1 MLGLHLK
8 GSLLVACVL
17 LAVTVVTSMEA
28 GVSTRTESGVSV
40 NEAAR
45 HLARLL
51 LQQKMKTGDNVRV
64 VNIATADDTDESDA
78 SILADEEVEDADAEA
93 NESEEEDTS
102 EVDESEEEEAEDEV
116 DASDEEADEEVAD
129 DEASE
134 EEAETEAMSEAENEA
149 LFAELH
155 GNTGN
160 VIRLSHKS
168 QSGEDE
174 SQYFNKIDDHHTDIM
189 TDVDGDG
196 VKEFEAIKSID
207 PETGLAFTSFVAVE
221 SKRANFRSHVMHMNR
236 GGRSVARQV
245 SSHVVPAPHENN
257 DHITEKLNGKVS
269 DAAPNHPVRFY
280 QLHLVDISNSQYVGK
295 IGVGTPAQYFD
306 VIFDTGSSN
315 LWINSVDCQDE
326 ACVIHHQFDHDR
338 SNTYHTVDMTMDVQ
352 FGTGRIEGRLAQDDF
367 TLGPVKVKRQ
377 TFGEITSEI
386 GDVFLQGKFD
396 GILGLSFPAL
406 SAADYTPVFDN
417 IIGQHLLTPNMFS
430 FYYSQLP
437 KQSSAIVLG
446 HPNSKLYSGQMRFI
460 EVAKPFYW
468 ELKMKDIAINGRRQ
482 NVCPE
487 NGCKLVVDT
496 GTSLLTG
503 PRSHISKLL
512 HDIHVSPADCHDV
525 SHLPTLTYII
535 SDSHGDHEFTLE
547 PEWYVLKSL
556 NRAHNGRPRY
566 CKPGFMALDVPAPR
580 GPLWIL
586 GDTFMR
592 KWYTVFNRD
601 SNSIGFAL
609 ARHDHDD

>member
-1 MLGLHLK
+1 
-8 GSLLVACVL
+8 
-17 LAVTVVTSMEA
+17 
-28 GVSTRTESGVSV
+28 
-40 NEAAR
+40 
-45 HLARLL
+45 
-51 LQQKMKTGDNVRV
+51 
-64 VNIATADDTDESDA
+64 
-78 SILADEEVEDADAEA
+78 
-93 NESEEEDTS
+93 
-102 EVDESEEEEAEDEV
+102 
-116 DASDEEADEEVAD
+116 
-129 DEASE
+129 
-134 EEAETEAMSEAENEA
+134 
-149 LFAELH
+149 
-155 GNTGN
+155 
-160 VIRLSHKS
+160 
-168 QSGEDE
+168 
-174 SQYFNKIDDHHTDIM
+174 M

-196 VKEFEAIKSID
+196 IKEFEAIKSVD
-207 PETGLAFTSFVAVE
+207 PETGMMITSFVAVE
-221 SKRANFRSHVMHMNR
+221 SKKSTLRSHIMHRNR
-236 GGRSVARQV
+236 HTQQQTGRSASHQI
-245 SSHVVPAPHENN
+245 SAHVVPAPHENN
-257 DHITEKLNGKVS
+257 DHVTDKLNGKVA

-280 QLHLVDISNSQYVGK
+280 QLHLVDISNSQDIGK
-295 IGVGTPAQYFD
+295 IGVGTPPQYFD

-338 SNTYHTVDMTMDVQ
+338 SNSYHPVDMTMDVQ

-417 IIGQHLLTPNMFS
+417 IIGQHLLQPNMFS

-437 KQSSAIVLG
+437 KQSSAIILG
-446 HPNSKLYSGQMRFI
+446 HPNPKLYTGQMRFI

-482 NVCPE
+482 NMCPQE
-487 NGCKLVVDT
+487 GCKLVVDT

-512 HDIHVSPADCHDV
+512 HDIHVSPADCHDL

-535 SDSHGDHEFTLE
+535 EDAHGDHEFSLE
-547 PEWYVLKSL
+547 PEWYVLKSV

-601 SNSIGFAL
+601 SNSIGFAV